1 MLRHWRT
8 PRRGTAT
15 CCDGCGSVRDA
26 RCRSD
31 APVERATTHALGV
44 RVGLR

>member
-15 CCDGCGSVRDA
+15 YCDGCGSVCDA

-31 APVERATTHALGV
+31 APVEQAATRALDV